1 MMCHM
6 LEKFLVS
13 GKKKVIV
20 TILCYYKKMC
30 VVSSKTL
37 CLKINILLCISIK
50 SVKSYVSSY

>member
-13 GKKKVIV
+13 GKKKVIAM
-20 TILCYYKKMC
+20 ILCYYKKC

-37 CLKINILLCISIK
+37 CLEINLLLCISIK
-50 SVKSYVSSY
+50 SAKSYVSSY